1 MARIRPKGRFRVLS
15 SGQPRAAHILLAEDD
30 FEMRRLLCESLRA
43 AGHSVLECEHG
54 TQLAYYLGFFS
65 SSQDIGHFDL
75 VISDVRMSGLTGLGV
90 LRLATQREGCPP
102 MILITAFGDEETHAE
117 AYRLGA
123 AAVFDKPFN
132 INVLLDEIDTLLA
145 RVSPRADPNRGATS

>member
-1 MARIRPKGRFRVLS
+1 MVRIQPKGRFRVQS
-15 SGQPRAAHILLAEDD
+15 SGQFKAAHILLAEDD
-30 FEMRRLLCESLRA
+30 PEMRRLLCELLRA

-65 SSQDIGHFDL
+65 SSEDIRHFDL
-75 VISDVRMSGLTGLGV
+75 VISDIRMPGLTGLGA
-90 LRLATQREGCPP
+90 LRIATQREGCPP
-102 MILITAFGDEETHAE
+102 MILITAFGDEDTHAE

-132 INVLLDEIDTLLA
+132 INDLLA
-145 RVSPRADPNRGATS
+145 EIRNMLAHVSPAAD